1 METQTLVDWLRGIAD
16 DVERRGIE
24 EMSVSGF
31 TTIGTAEVTD
41 EEDKVKSYKPTKD
54 FFLAMNWRY
63 ADDG

>member
-1 METQTLVDWLRGIAD
+1 METQTLVDWLRRITD

-31 TTIGTAEVTD
+31 SSIGTVEVTD

-63 ADDG
+63 ATE

>member
-1 METQTLVDWLRGIAD
+1 METQTLVDWLRRIAD

-31 TTIGTAEVTD
+31 SSIGTVEVTD

-63 ADDG
+63 ATE